1 MKKFG
6 NYLAFVPLFLMAIFM
21 SIGCVVS
28 CGATKNSSDNVK
40 PDTMF
45 VATEKHDTLIIEHL
59 ERIDSLL
66 NQLQKSQDSIRF
78 YRDSVEYKNY
88 INARRIEKIKYY
100 INICNKNTK
109 NKKYFFGW
117 IKRTMSE

>member
-6 NYLAFVPLFLMAIFM
+6 NYLAFVVLFLMAIFM

-28 CGATKNSSDNVK
+28 CGATKNSSYNVK

-66 NQLQKSQDSIRF
+66 IQLQRSQDSLRF
-78 YRDSVEYKNY
+78 Y
-88 INARRIEKIKYY
+88 
-100 INICNKNTK
+100 
-109 NKKYFFGW
+109 
-117 IKRTMSE
+117 

>member
-1 MKKFG
+1 
-6 NYLAFVPLFLMAIFM
+6 M

-28 CGATKNSSDNVK
+28 CGATKNSSYNVK

-66 NQLQKSQDSIRF
+66 NQLQRSQDSIRF

-117 IKRTMSE
+117 IKRTISE

>member
-1 MKKFG
+1 
-6 NYLAFVPLFLMAIFM
+6 
-21 SIGCVVS
+21 
-28 CGATKNSSDNVK
+28 
-40 PDTMF
+40 MF